1 MSKFKFFALI
11 SAVCLIGVIFCT
23 KIGFSQ
29 SPRARVQLITS
40 PPVSQIT
47 PFEAEATKP
56 QSPVLLKL
64 KSIDAAGNSL
74 ENAKINLKIL
84 TPPKNPWFTTDFPIV
99 EGTKLLEMEAIA
111 PQGELQIQQMF
122 PIRGTYQLLVNVAP
136 TEANTFVP
144 FEQKLT
150 LSVPE
155 NWLKYRNFFILAGIL
170 LVVGL
175 IGGLAIAGQQ
185 QISTGEVAPTRVR
198 LLLSGLIVM
207 AIAVL
212 LFVNV
217 SAEIVQSQMSMPM
230 SHLRESVP
238 ENSKSGIIQSQGLE
252 VQLSGDPNAKVGTPA
267 NLKVQL
273 IDTKTNVPVTD
284 AVVDLKTTQLENN
297 WLAFAYQGVLNEAG
311 KFAWQ
316 QQFFDG
322 APHKIEVKVAPKP
335 NAARQFEPFQ
345 VRREIEVEGVA
356 PPLLVRSIVLGYLIG
371 IVGIGLLSGFYFIP
385 LLKNKISHRG

>member
-29 SPRARVQLITS
+29 SPRSRVQLITS
-40 PPVSQIT
+40 PSVSQIM

-64 KSIDAAGNSL
+64 KAIDAAGNSL
-74 ENAKINLKIL
+74 ENVKIGLKIL
-84 TPPKNPWFTTDFPIV
+84 TPHANLWFTTDFPIV

-111 PQGELQIQQMF
+111 PQGELPIQQMF

-144 FEQKLT
+144 FQQELT

-155 NWLKYRNFFILAGIL
+155 NWLKYRNFLILAGIL

-175 IGGLAIAGQQ
+175 VGGLAIAGQQ
-185 QISTGEVAPTRVR
+185 QVSIGEVAPTRVR
-198 LLLSGLIVM
+198 LLLSGLIVT

-217 SAEIVQSQMSMPM
+217 STEIAQSQMSMPM
-230 SHLRESVP
+230 SHMSESVP
-238 ENSKSGIIQSQGLE
+238 ETSKQGIVKSQGLE
-252 VQLSGDPNAKVGTPA
+252 VRLSGDPDATVGTPA
-267 NLKVQL
+267 NLQVQL
-273 IDTKTNVPVTD
+273 IDTKTNLPVTD
-284 AVVDLKTTQLENN
+284 AVVEIKTTQLENN
-297 WLAFAYQGVLNEAG
+297 WLAFAYQGVFNEVG
-311 KFAWQ
+311 KLTWQ

-322 APHKIEVKVAPKP
+322 APHKIEVKVAPQP
-335 NAARQFEPFQ
+335 NAARQFEPFRVQ
-345 VRREIEVEGVA
+345 REIEVEGVA
-356 PPLLVRSIVLGYLIG
+356 PPLLVRLIVLCYLTG
-371 IVGIGLLSGFYFIP
+371 IVGIGLAIG
-385 LLKNKISHRG
+385 LKLRKYKPNT